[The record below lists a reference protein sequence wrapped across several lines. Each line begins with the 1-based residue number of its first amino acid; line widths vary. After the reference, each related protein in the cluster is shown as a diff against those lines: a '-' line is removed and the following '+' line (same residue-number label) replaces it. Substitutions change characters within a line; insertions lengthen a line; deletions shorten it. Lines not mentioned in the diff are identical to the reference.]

1 MTHEDYHNS
10 LPSSEKARLNELV
23 IWAVN
28 RMVETESH
36 IFGSITFLTGR
47 LTQIQIDTKLEGWRR
62 GSERFRAS
70 IYRWCE
76 NHGVS
81 YATQKSDLLLT
92 GQ

>member
-1 MTHEDYHNS
+1 MTHEDYYDS
-10 LPSSEKARLNELV
+10 LPSSEEARLNELV

-36 IFGSITFLTGR
+36 IFGSTAFLTGR
-47 LTQIQIDTKLEGWRR
+47 LTQIQIDTKLEGWRK

-70 IYRWCE
+70 VYRWCG